1 MRDCFNIDN
10 ITNYNDDALRNLK
23 DKIEKEIEQR
33 DRQRETE
40 AKKKVMKAIQDFL
53 AAGYTLCVKGEIEV
67 EDECY
72 GSSYRTLE
80 GVIEEVRLENN
91 EVILDFC
98 ESY

>member
-1 MRDCFNIDN
+1 MYACID
-10 ITNYNDDALRNLK
+10 ITAYDDNALRNLK

-33 DRQRETE
+33 ERQRETE
-40 AKKKVMKAIQDFL
+40 AKKKLVKAIQDYL
-53 AAGYTLCVKGEIEV
+53 AAGFTLQVKGEIES
-67 EDECY
+67 EDEYY
-72 GSSYRTLE
+72 GSAYREIE

>member
-1 MRDCFNIDN
+1 MCACIDAAA
-10 ITNYNDDALRNLK
+10 YDDNALRTLK

-40 AKKKVMKAIQDFL
+40 AKKKVVKAIQDFL
-53 AAGYTLCVKGEIEV
+53 AAGFTLCVKGEIEA

-72 GSSYRTLE
+72 GSAYRTLE

>member
-33 DRQRETE
+33 DKQRETE
-40 AKKKVMKAIQDFL
+40 AKKKVVKAIQDFL
-53 AAGYTLCVKGEIEV
+53 AAGFTLYVKGEIET

-72 GSSYRTLE
+72 GSAYRTIE

>member
-1 MRDCFNIDN
+1 MCACIDVAA
-10 ITNYNDDALRNLK
+10 YDDNALRNLK

-33 DRQRETE
+33 DKQRETE
-40 AKKKVMKAIQDFL
+40 AKKKVVKAIQDFL
-53 AAGYTLCVKGEIEV
+53 AAGFTLSVKGEIEA
-67 EDECY
+67 EDERY
-72 GSSYRTLE
+72 GSAYRTLE

>member
-40 AKKKVMKAIQDFL
+40 AKKKVVKAIQDFL
-53 AAGYTLCVKGEIEV
+53 AAGFTLCVKGEIEA
-67 EDECY
+67 EDEY
-72 GSSYRTLE
+72 YDSAYREIE

>member
-33 DRQRETE
+33 NRQRETE
-40 AKKKVMKAIQDFL
+40 AKKKVVKAIQDFL
-53 AAGYTLCVKGEIEV
+53 AAGFTLCVKGEIES
-67 EDECY
+67 EDEYY
-72 GSSYRTLE
+72 GSAYREIE

>member
-1 MRDCFNIDN
+1 MHDCFNIDN

-33 DRQRETE
+33 DKQKETE
-40 AKKKVMKAIQDFL
+40 AKKKVVKAIQDFL
-53 AAGYTLCVKGEIEV
+53 AAGYTLCVKGVIEP
-67 EDECY
+67 EDEYY
-72 GSSYRTLE
+72 GSTYREFE
-80 GVIEEVRLENN
+80 GIIEGASLKNN

>member
-10 ITNYNDDALRNLK
+10 ITNYNDDTLRNLK

-40 AKKKVMKAIQDFL
+40 AKKKVVKAIQDFL
-53 AAGYTLCVKGEIEV
+53 AAGYTLHIEGEV
-67 EDECY
+67 EAEDEDY
-72 GSSYRTLE
+72 NPSFRTLE
-80 GVIEEVRLENN
+80 GVIEEVHLKNN
-91 EVILDFC
+91 EVTLNFC